1 MERAIMCSDE
11 GRLMAQCIT
20 CGSELHPDRA
30 TSPRRPAS
38 QPVPLRPWSKAQEK
52 LALLYNEQGLRPREI
67 ADKLG
72 LTPYIV
78 AQIILTSRN
87 RGML

>member
-1 MERAIMCSDE
+1 V
-11 GRLMAQCIT
+11 
-20 CGSELHPDRA
+20 
-30 TSPRRPAS
+30 PR
-38 QPVPLRPWSKAQEK
+38 RPWSKSQEK

-87 RGML
+87 RGKL